1 MIARDPLFFVC
12 QGLKCGLDAA
22 GMFTPGKAGAQ
33 PFDPALRDL
42 RMNCTAAQF
51 TSSALTELDGTRGG
65 HGMRWSYEGN
75 GWRSEDRLYKF
86 QDKFNGN

>member
-1 MIARDPLFFVC
+1 VIARDPPFFVC

-22 GMFTPGKAGAQ
+22 GMFTQGKAGAQ

-51 TSSALTELDGTRGG
+51 TSSAPTELDRTR
-65 HGMRWSYEGN
+65 R
-75 GWRSEDRLYKF
+75 GWRRHAVLLRRRRLVV
-86 QDKFNGN
+86 